1 MPGVPPCA
9 PQGADRPPSSRHIA
23 VALGTAGTS
32 LATRESYPA
41 CLPVGTSRTGGHFY
55 CNSDYSDTLP
65 PLVLLARTHCNS
77 CVLDIAGPRA
87 DSAPDIWVVPE
98 GVPGRFFAEVGVAQL
113 SVP

>member
-41 CLPVGTSRTGGHFY
+41 CLPVGTGRTGGHSY
-55 CNSDYSDTLP
+55 CNGDYSDTLP
-65 PLVLLARTHCNS
+65 PLDRLPRTRYK
-77 CVLDIAGPRA
+77 AGVVDTA
-87 DSAPDIWVVPE
+87 DPHADPGPYIWVALESVL
-98 GVPGRFFAEVGVAQL
+98 GHFFAEVGVAL
-113 SVP
+113 LFVP